1 LEHTSRTDPLTSLA
15 NRRAMRELLAAEV
28 SRARRHG
35 SPLVVVS
42 LDLDHFKAI
51 NDTYGHDAGD
61 AVLVQVAAVMERNL
75 RREDSCG
82 RWGGEEFLMVLPEC
96 GLEASTNVAEK
107 LRGRIEQATVILG
120 GRTLRVTASIGVATF
135 SVDDSVED
143 LLRRADDA
151 MYAAKRGGRNRVV
164 RR

>member
-1 LEHTSRTDPLTSLA
+1 
-15 NRRAMRELLAAEV
+15 
-28 SRARRHG
+28 
-35 SPLVVVS
+35 
-42 LDLDHFKAI
+42 
-51 NDTYGHDAGD
+51 
-61 AVLVQVAAVMERNL
+61 
-75 RREDSCG
+75 
-82 RWGGEEFLMVLPEC
+82 MVLPEC
-96 GLEASTNVAEK
+96 GLEASTKVAEK

-164 RR
+164 RL